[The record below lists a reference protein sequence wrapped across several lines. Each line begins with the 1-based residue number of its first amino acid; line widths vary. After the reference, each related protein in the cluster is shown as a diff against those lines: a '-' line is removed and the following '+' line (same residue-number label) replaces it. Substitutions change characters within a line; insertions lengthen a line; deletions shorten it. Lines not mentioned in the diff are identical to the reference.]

1 VKKSWDFEHKNYGFS
16 KKCVIMGEMGKVN
29 INETKAT
36 VTARDGDVDSKRG
49 ESTRNNKNLAGT
61 ARVEQKKAGVNM
73 GTEKVR
79 VNAKGVKPKGESRPT
94 MVKTEKAD
102 VSHQPR
108 RLALSDGMTKAP
120 TNRLKNAKR
129 PETDLDAGMA
139 LMASRT
145 ASAEYQKP
153 DITKLKQQRKSVSG
167 MLVDVA
173 RPVQHG
179 SGGTVTAKNGVDSE
193 AKAETDKEKEKLSKT
208 WSTLIGVGVALV
220 VAVIGFAAIAIFGNN
235 KEKCTV
241 TFESNGG
248 STVEG
253 TEIVCGRTVS
263 QPSDPVKDGFTFDG
277 WIYEGDPFDFSTGIY
292 KNAVIVARWKADENT
307 ETVTVKFDSDG
318 GSAVQPIKAAKGKTI
333 EAPNDP
339 KKSGWAFS
347 GWYLNGEKFDF
358 SKPINEDMTLTA
370 NWRWVGTTTS
380 GNNNGGNG
388 GSSSGGNNNRPSTDQ
403 PNNDKPAIDDQNTNT
418 GTPPVSSGSTSGDQN
433 QGDNNKPDDE
443 NQGGSGTGTGG
454 GDTTDPGTGSGDGN
468 TGGSTGT
475 DEGDD
480 SGNTGNTGAGT
491 DGDGN
496 GGSAGT
502 GSGTGTGTGTG
513 TGDTSGQPAAQ

>member
-1 VKKSWDFEHKNYGFS
+1 
-16 KKCVIMGEMGKVN
+16 MGEMGKVN

-36 VTARDGDVDSKRG
+36 TTARDGGTDLKRG
-49 ESTRNNKNLAGT
+49 ELVRTNNKKFIGNMRA
-61 ARVEQKKAGVNM
+61 EQKKVGSDM
-73 GTEKVR
+73 GADKVK
-79 VNAKGVKPKGESRPT
+79 VSATNANSKHDNNKPAKLKNENARGGST
-94 MVKTEKAD
+94 SK
-102 VSHQPR
+102 
-108 RLALSDGMTKAP
+108 RLALSDGITKTAP
-120 TNRLKNAKR
+120 NRLKNAGSK
-129 PETDLDAGMA
+129 EASLDAGMA

-153 DITKLKQQRKSVSG
+153 DITKLKEQRKSVSG

-179 SGGTVTAKNGVDSE
+179 NGGTVAVKNGTDNS
-193 AKAETDKEKEKLSKT
+193 AKVEIDKNKEKISKT

-248 STVEG
+248 SAVES

-263 QPSDPVKDGFTFDG
+263 QPSGPVKDGFTFDG

-318 GSAVQPIKAAKGKTI
+318 GSAVQPIEAAKGKTI
-333 EAPNDP
+333 KAPNDP

-358 SKPINEDMTLTA
+358 SKPIDGDMTLTA
-370 NWRWVGTTTS
+370 NWRWVGTTT
-380 GNNNGGNG
+380 GGN
-388 GSSSGGNNNRPSTDQ
+388 SGGNNNNSGSGNNGSSSSGNNNSGNTTGSPST
-403 PNNDKPAIDDQNTNT
+403 DKPAIDDQNQNT
-418 GTPPVSSGSTSGDQN
+418 GSDNPPVSGGSQSGDNQNSGSSSGN
-433 QGDNNKPDDE
+433 QSGSGTGADGSDDGE
-443 NQGGSGTGTGG
+443 NGGSGTGSDSTGNGGEGGGNITGG
-454 GDTTDPGTGSGDGN
+454 PGGNEGESGGSEGSGTDGGVDV
-468 TGGSTGT
+468 GGDG
-475 DEGDD
+475 
-480 SGNTGNTGAGT
+480 
-491 DGDGN
+491 GDGN
-496 GGSAGT
+496 GSDT
-502 GSGTGTGTGTG
+502 GADTDSGTE
-513 TGDTSGQPAAQ
+513 